1 MQIDFTST
9 SPIRLTI
16 NQITHLFS
24 EATNTG
30 KCINIICSF
39 ADPEQPMYV
48 LFFFFASA
56 YSVFIDE
63 LANVLCLMS
72 HQQLNYNVDNT
83 NKFIPRNNLVAGLR
97 CV

>member
-1 MQIDFTST
+1 MFC
-9 SPIRLTI
+9 
-16 NQITHLFS
+16 F
-24 EATNTG
+24 
-30 KCINIICSF
+30 
-39 ADPEQPMYV
+39 
-48 LFFFFASA
+48 FFFFASA

-97 CV
+97 CA